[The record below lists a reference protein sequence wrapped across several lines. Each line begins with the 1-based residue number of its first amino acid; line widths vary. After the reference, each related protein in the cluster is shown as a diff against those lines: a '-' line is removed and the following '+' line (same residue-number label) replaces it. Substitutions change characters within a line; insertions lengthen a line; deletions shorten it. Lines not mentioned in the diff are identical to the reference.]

1 MPPWHLFGILAGK
14 GLERTGSSRVAIGCC
29 SVSADPVSADPALML
44 LAIAG
49 MVMVI
54 QVLLLAVVS
63 SMEIRQRREL
73 KR

>member
-1 MPPWHLFGILAGK
+1 
-14 GLERTGSSRVAIGCC
+14 
-29 SVSADPVSADPALML
+29 ML

>member
-1 MPPWHLFGILAGK
+1 
-14 GLERTGSSRVAIGCC
+14 
-29 SVSADPVSADPALML
+29 ML

-63 SMEIRQRREL
+63 SMEIRQRRAL